1 MIDDGLFDRFGS
13 PDVVLGQHVAP
24 IPAGFLGL
32 RHGPAFAASDAL
44 KIIMHGRG
52 AHGSRPEVSVD
63 PVVMAAATVMRLQTV
78 VSREVA
84 ATETA
89 VLTIGALRSG
99 TKENIIPDDA
109 ELLLS
114 IRTFEPSVLAKVMA
128 AIERIVNG
136 EAVAAGA
143 LSHQRSPT

>member
-1 MIDDGLFDRFGS
+1 MPAQREE
-13 PDVVLGQHVAP
+13 P
-24 IPAGFLGL
+24 IATATMSRLC
-32 RHGPAFAASDAL
+32 
-44 KIIMHGRG
+44 KIIMYGRG
-52 AHGSRPEVSVD
+52 AHGSRPEVSVG

-78 VSREVA
+78 VSREVP

-89 VLTIGALRSG
+89 VLTIGALRAG

-128 AIERIVNG
+128 AIERIVNA
-136 EAVAAGA
+136 ELRLRAHP
-143 LSHQRSPT
+143 SHPRSPTCSRSLP

>member
-1 MIDDGLFDRFGS
+1 
-13 PDVVLGQHVAP
+13 
-24 IPAGFLGL
+24 
-32 RHGPAFAASDAL
+32 
-44 KIIMHGRG
+44 
-52 AHGSRPEVSVD
+52 
-63 PVVMAAATVMRLQTV
+63 MRLQTV